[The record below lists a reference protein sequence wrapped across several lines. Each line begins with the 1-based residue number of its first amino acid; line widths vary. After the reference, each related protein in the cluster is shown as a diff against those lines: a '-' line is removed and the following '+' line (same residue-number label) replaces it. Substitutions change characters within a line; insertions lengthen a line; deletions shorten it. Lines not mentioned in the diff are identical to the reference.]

1 MQGFLFGPQFI
12 YIQFVFLAPILVYI
26 FTRQKIAI
34 RDMKNLYLA
43 TILLIMGL
51 SGCSSQKKIEAK
63 APFTVENATCESFVG
78 GREES
83 GSGFVVKMP
92 ITAEANTDISYQKI
106 YFRGH
111 ILSLQEVSDQ
121 GDIVLEGVYHREDAA
136 KPDIIMHADP
146 KKEVGNQ
153 PPKLKSE
160 KKDFP
165 FSLNPDQAIVE
176 YTQGGD
182 TKYFMIEGIKD
193 KSQRIL
199 PGRPNN

>member
-1 MQGFLFGPQFI
+1 
-12 YIQFVFLAPILVYI
+12 
-26 FTRQKIAI
+26 
-34 RDMKNLYLA
+34 MKKLLLA

-63 APFTVENATCESFVG
+63 APFTVKNATCESFVG

-83 GSGFVVKMP
+83 GSGFVVKLP
-92 ITAEANTDISYQKI
+92 IAAEENADITYQKL

-111 ILSLQEVSDQ
+111 ILSLQEGSDE
-121 GDIVLEGVYHREDAA
+121 DNMILEAVYRRAEGS

-153 PPKLKSE
+153 PPKLKPR

-165 FSLNPDQAIVE
+165 FSLNPDQAVIE
-176 YTQGGD
+176 YTHGGD

-193 KSQRIL
+193 KPQRIL
-199 PGRPNN
+199 PRRADN